1 MLRFQGIK
9 ISKQLTNNIITRVKS
24 NRYASSENATA
35 EERSTSSSS
44 LVEEENESGPLAV
57 SGISEMNIPTLRDM
71 VWEIGLYFR

>member
-9 ISKQLTNNIITRVKS
+9 ISKQLTNKIITRVKS
-24 NRYASSENATA
+24 NRYASNENATA
-35 EERSTSSSS
+35 GSTSSSS